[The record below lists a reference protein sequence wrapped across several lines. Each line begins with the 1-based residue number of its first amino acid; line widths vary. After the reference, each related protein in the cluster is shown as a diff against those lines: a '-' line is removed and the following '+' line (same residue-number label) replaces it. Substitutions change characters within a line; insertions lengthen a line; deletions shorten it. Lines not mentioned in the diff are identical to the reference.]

1 MKKVTELVAEL
12 AAPAVAEPGC
22 PLWAVAAVRDCL

>member
-12 AAPAVAEPGC
+12 AAPAVAEQGC
-22 PLWAVAAVRDCL
+22 SLWNFKYA